1 MFKKIPALLTAIL
14 LLFGIASLP
23 AFAETTADYIVNF
36 NNLQNGAVYNW
47 KSINPDNADD
57 YSRYGIKTSVVGG
70 VGVKYE
76 DDLSLKLSP
85 VSNYALF
92 RAQQKIYGHT
102 TIEYSFYTDA
112 SNAQIL
118 LAKYPYTNM
127 GFPIFDNSVF
137 KLGST
142 EILTGTASRWYRVAI
157 ELNCGLEAVNG
168 IESGKY
174 NYYIDGVKYLDN
186 ETLPSVFTANDW
198 NDISFYAP
206 SGRGDVCIDDI
217 YVHDGSYNPLTVS
230 VNSGSADITVDN
242 SGKTISLP
250 QNLMSGTEFAALFTA
265 SEGAEILGVYRDSVG
280 YIESRN
286 VKSGDK
292 LIVNANNIYVCYEIK
307 ESGNTTKNYFADF
320 NTATDG
326 DYHWADIIKNGAW
339 TYYAYGILTSVSG
352 RVGGKAE
359 SDKSV
364 KLFPPSGKSGTPYL
378 MTKDH
383 AFYGITSI
391 EFNVYPTSADC
402 YGRLDTPGNMFGIP
416 FLQDGKIG
424 GIYTYEP
431 NKWYKVV
438 YEFNVEIDA
447 QDIDTGSF
455 NMYVNGEKIVS
466 NKKMTS
472 SFTAGKGNEL
482 RFYNY
487 NSNLPFYLD
496 DISIQSGRYD
506 AAESAVGAVSDK
518 YKVLDGAVLFAD
530 VTGTEYAGGF
540 TATNGGSIAGVV
552 NSSGELITDK
562 KISIGDYLML
572 RSVDGTYKYLKIA
585 DGATIISTGKYTL
598 DSSSKEISGIGRNTS
613 VKAFK
618 NALVCMDETTV
629 KTVKNGNVVVN
640 DGVLQSGMTLTV
652 GNETYTLEFKEDIV
666 NDTYTGKT
674 GTKITDYKNGAQDS
688 SSQAALA
695 GFGLN
700 YTTFDE
706 TSSYAEVVTDPEKNS
721 EVLKLY
727 NNDSAKS
734 TFIGRNIT
742 SGLNDSFTLE
752 FSMKK
757 DSKLSPR
764 KVFLRGTSESAPTGY
779 DNILGGAFINME
791 TDGMIYFIDRA
802 VGVWDLNKWYRFAL
816 QCDIPNNKYTL
827 YINGTKVSDYSFE
840 EGSKINKVWYIRF
853 EANKTAGE
861 DNTYLDDVLLYH
873 TDEMFEENALK
884 AAVYSDTRKVIP
896 AYGMGAVYI
905 NAGETVGDVAGSISY
920 TGRTPVLYNEDGSE
934 IQDAEVSALDGMY
947 IKVRSYDGLAEAS
960 YAFVKGDSVSVS
972 FKNAGGEILTKTQNG
987 NIDVLL
993 SAISTKSDAPKRAYF
1008 IAAVYEN
1015 DRLISVDTNEISLAV
1030 SGDKAVRKI
1039 NTSLKLNVTD
1049 ASKQTVKAFFW
1060 SSSDA
1065 LQPLLAEPA
1074 YLPSGTSF

>member
-14 LLFGIASLP
+14 LVLSIVSLP
-23 AFAETTADYIVNF
+23 AFAETTADYRVDF
-36 NNLQNGAVYNW
+36 NSLQNGAVYNW

-57 YSRYGIKTSVVGG
+57 YSRYGIKTSVVKG
-70 VGVKYE
+70 VGVKHE

-112 SNAQIL
+112 SNDQIL
-118 LAKYPYTNM
+118 LAKYPYDNM

-142 EILTGTASRWYRVAI
+142 DILSGTASRWYRVAI
-157 ELNCGLEAVNG
+157 ELNCGSEAVNG

-186 ETLPSVFTANDW
+186 ETLPSVFKENDW

-217 YVHDGSYNPLTVS
+217 YVHDGSYNPLAVS
-230 VNSGSADITVDN
+230 VTSGSADITVDN

-250 QNLMSGTEFAALFTA
+250 QNLIGGTEFAALFTA
-265 SEGAEILGVYRDSVG
+265 SEGAEILGVYRDSFG
-280 YIESRN
+280 YVESRN

-320 NTATDG
+320 NTATDD
-326 DYHWADIIKNGAW
+326 DYHWADIIKNSAW
-339 TYYAYGILTSVSG
+339 TYYALGIQTSVSG
-352 RVGGKAE
+352 GIGGKPAE
-359 SDKSV
+359 DKSV
-364 KLFPPSGKSGTPYL
+364 KLYQLSGKTADPYL

-383 AFYGITSI
+383 AFYSITSI

-424 GIYTYEP
+424 GIYTYAP
-431 NKWYKVV
+431 NRWYKVV
-438 YEFNVEIDA
+438 YEFNVGNTA
-447 QDIDTGSF
+447 QDIDTGKF
-455 NMYVNGEKIVS
+455 NMYVNGEKIIT
-466 NKKMTS
+466 NTAMTAP
-472 SFTAGKGNEL
+472 FTQGKGNEL

-487 NSNLPFYLD
+487 NSNSAFYLD
-496 DISIQSGRYD
+496 DISIHSGRYD

-518 YKVLDGAVLFAD
+518 YKVLEGAVLFAD

-540 TATNGGSIAGVV
+540 TATNGGSVAGVV
-552 NSSGELITDK
+552 NSSGELITDN

-598 DSSSKEISGIGRNTS
+598 DSSSKKISGIGRNTS
-613 VKAFK
+613 VEAFK

-700 YTTFDE
+700 YTTFDG
-706 TSSYAEVVTDPEKNS
+706 TSSYAEVVADPEKNS

-791 TDGMIYFIDRA
+791 TDGMIYFMDRA
-802 VGVWDLNKWYRFAL
+802 VGGWDLNKWYRFAL

-827 YINGTKVSDYSFE
+827 YINGTKVSEYSFE

-861 DNTYLDDVLLYH
+861 DNTYLDDVFLYH
-873 TDEMFEENALK
+873 TDEMFYENALK
-884 AAVYSDTRKVIP
+884 AAVYSDTRKIIP

-905 NAGETVGDVAGSISY
+905 NAGETVGDVAGSITSY
-920 TGRTPVLYNEDGSE
+920 IGQTPLLYNEDGSE
-934 IQDAEVSALDGMY
+934 IQDADVSALEGMY
-947 IKVRSYDGLAEAS
+947 IKVRSYDGLAEAF

-972 FKNAGGEILTKTQNG
+972 FKNADGEILTKTQNG
-987 NIDVLL
+987 SIDVLL
-993 SAISTKSDAPKRAYF
+993 SAISTKSDAPERAYF
-1008 IAAVYEN
+1008 IAGVYEG

-1039 NTSLKLNVTD
+1039 SSSLKLNVTD
-1049 ASKQTVKAFFW
+1049 ASKQTVKAFF
-1060 SSSDA
+1060 
-1065 LQPLLAEPA
+1065 
-1074 YLPSGTSF
+1074 